1 MIVLQLTEG
10 QDPGSSANRIYEIIG
25 RKYED
30 QVEGQPYITAE
41 FARDESRTVF
51 TVGDGKYYSRSAI
64 AEAKRKRK
72 DTSGEL
78 TTDTLNLCVHR
89 SSKFIP
95 HCSVLRGKVACNN
108 ALILSLCLLRQECS
122 TLEVVYTWSCDSP
135 YFFQWSQGSTV
146 TAVIIGTSKL
156 PSFWNYIHIY
166 F

>member
-10 QDPGSSANRIYEIIG
+10 QDPGSSANRIYEIID

-41 FARDESRTVF
+41 FERDESRKVF

-64 AEAKRKRK
+64 TEAKRKRK

-78 TTDTLNLCVHR
+78 TIDILNLCVHR

-95 HCSVLRGKVACNN
+95 ALWCFTGRGSLQQCPYFVS
-108 ALILSLCLLRQECS
+108 LSLAAIRLFSRSSLLMILR
-122 TLEVVYTWSCDSP
+122 
-135 YFFQWSQGSTV
+135 
-146 TAVIIGTSKL
+146 
-156 PSFWNYIHIY
+156 
-166 F
+166 